1 MESPSLVVYGASAG
15 SNAVAAVAAD
25 LGLRVAPLSSPSD
38 GAPGATLALVSVETD
53 AEGGFRLAASLA
65 RGGARVV
72 VQGPAK
78 DADLIL
84 KALRAGAHEYVVA
97 GDTEAL
103 RRALGA
109 RNGAVPET
117 SGKVTAVFGAKGG
130 LGATTI
136 AVNLAGAVQ
145 RHGSRVCL
153 LDLDPALG
161 AVCSVLDVTPTFTI
175 AEAVANMHRLD
186 RELLDR
192 SLPHHPSGVAVLAPG
207 DDLEA
212 AERVDARTVADLL
225 AFLRRNYDAVV
236 VDGLRGFDERAL
248 AALDAAD
255 RVLLLVTQEVP
266 AVRNAQRC
274 LEVFRRLGYPQEKV
288 QVVVNRYHKA
298 ASIGLSIVEETLET
312 AVAASVAN
320 DFAAVSRAVGKGAL
334 IQDEVPRSPLT
345 RDLAALAPLAGM
357 GGDAEAPPRSLL
369 ARFFSTSPKGA
380 ALGAR

>member
-1 MESPSLVVYGASAG
+1 
-15 SNAVAAVAAD
+15 
-25 LGLRVAPLSSPSD
+25 
-38 GAPGATLALVSVETD
+38 
-53 AEGGFRLAASLA
+53 
-65 RGGARVV
+65 
-72 VQGPAK
+72 
-78 DADLIL
+78 
-84 KALRAGAHEYVVA
+84 
-97 GDTEAL
+97 
-103 RRALGA
+103 
-109 RNGAVPET
+109 
-117 SGKVTAVFGAKGG
+117 
-130 LGATTI
+130 
-136 AVNLAGAVQ
+136 
-145 RHGSRVCL
+145 
-153 LDLDPALG
+153 
-161 AVCSVLDVTPTFTI
+161 
-175 AEAVANMHRLD
+175 
-186 RELLDR
+186 
-192 SLPHHPSGVAVLAPG
+192 
-207 DDLEA
+207 
-212 AERVDARTVADLL
+212 
-225 AFLRRNYDAVV
+225 VV